1 MKTITLTL
9 AMVFSSL
16 LLSAQQVDAIR
27 PVAESGNPSFSFM
40 ELPYAY
46 DALEPFID
54 KMTMDIHYNRHHK
67 GYFNNFL
74 KAISGTEWE
83 KMSIDEIFRHM
94 SKAPT
99 NVRNNGGGYYN
110 HNLFWEN
117 MAPAGKGGEPS
128 DELMQAII
136 SAFGDFDAFM
146 QQFGLA
152 ASTRFGSGW
161 AWLNLDQKGTLFISS
176 TPNQDNPLMDVVEK
190 QGIPILGL
198 DVWEHAYYL
207 KYQNRRSDYIEG
219 FWNIVN
225 WNVVN
230 DRYNKALK
238 Q

>member
-54 KMTMDIHYNRHHK
+54 RMTMDIHYNRHHK

-83 KMSIDEIFRHM
+83 KMSIDEIFRHL

-99 NVRNNGGGYYN
+99 SVRNNGGGYYN

>member
-1 MKTITLTL
+1 
-9 AMVFSSL
+9 
-16 LLSAQQVDAIR
+16 
-27 PVAESGNPSFSFM
+27 M